1 MNYKHFVALFAA
13 AVLTLVT
20 QAAYAGDDF
29 IVYSPYV
36 TKGQAEVEIR
46 GFTYQG
52 GGNLAGTSASEMS
65 VAYGVT
71 SWWKPEL
78 YVVKYSMDP
87 DGTVRSAGYE
97 FENTF
102 QLAPAGEYWADP
114 GFLLSYEFN
123 TPENPGGGIVEFGPL
138 FEKRSG
144 RFDQKF
150 NLIWE
155 KQVGA
160 NDGEAFHFRSSYSM
174 IYKLTKGFAP
184 GFEAYYRPDDS
195 AYQIG
200 PIVFGEFYAGKGS
213 EIEYR
218 VGAVFGIN
226 PDAPKIT
233 FLAILAYEF
242 F

>member
-1 MNYKHFVALFAA
+1 MKPSIALFAA
-13 AVLTLVT
+13 ALITSGT
-20 QAAYAGDDF
+20 QAAHAGDDY

-36 TKGQAEVEIR
+36 TKGQAEVEVR

-52 GGNLAGTSASEMS
+52 GGNLAGTSASEIS
-65 VAYGVT
+65 VGYAVN

-78 YVVKYSMDP
+78 YVAKYSMDP
-87 DGTVRSAGYE
+87 DGRAYFSGFE

-144 RFDQKF
+144 RFDQMLNF
-150 NLIWE
+150 IWE

-160 NDGEAFHFRSSYSM
+160 NDGEGYHFRSSYRM
-174 IYKLTKGFAP
+174 NYKFTKEFKP
-184 GFEAYYRPDDS
+184 GLEAYYRPDDE

-200 PIVFGEFYAGKGS
+200 PLLFGELYTDKGG

-218 VGAVFGIN
+218 IGAVFGLN

-233 FLAILAYEF
+233 FLASLEYEF